1 MSSIPAAIRAENLT
15 KIYGSGDAAVK
26 AVDNVSVAIEAGE
39 FTSVMGPSGS
49 GKSTFLHCVAGLDS
63 VTSGRVQ
70 IAGEDITAMSDA
82 QLSRFRRDRIG
93 FVFQAFNLL
102 PTMTAQQNIVL
113 PTKMARKSVDQAW
126 FDQLIE
132 TLGLAERLDHRP
144 YELSGGQ
151 QQRVAGAR
159 ALLTRPA
166 VLIADEPTGN
176 LDSASSAEVL
186 QLLRSAVDDL
196 DQAVLM
202 VTHDPDAAGVGDR
215 ILSMADGVIVSDER
229 PGHSHGRRVAE

>member
-15 KIYGSGDAAVK
+15 KIYGSGDAVVK

-151 QQRVAGAR
+151 QQRVAVAR

>member
-151 QQRVAGAR
+151 QQRVAVAR